1 MKKLFYATKNKFK
14 IQSMKNRLIGFDI
27 EILTPYDL
35 NIDIEINEDRNSVTE
50 NAVKKAKA
58 YSNLVNIPI
67 IAGDSALYIE
77 KFKKQPGLY
86 VRRGANGKYLSDDE
100 LEKYYSTELEK
111 VGGESIA
118 HYVTGLAIINK
129 DRLITTEIKE
139 NDFLMTSK
147 ICNGERNN
155 DALGRLEIDIKS
167 NKYFCEIT
175 NNDKKNTDL
184 GYDKKCVEFIKNN
197 I

>member
-14 IQSMKNRLIGFDI
+14 IQSMKNRLMGLDI
-27 EILTPYDL
+27 EIITPYDL
-35 NIDIEINEDRNSVTE
+35 NINIDVNEDGKSVIE
-50 NAVKKAKA
+50 NATKKAKA
-58 YSNLVNIPI
+58 YSNLVDMPI

-77 KFKKQPGLY
+77 KFKTQPGLY
-86 VRRGANGKYLSDDE
+86 VRRVKGKYLDDDE
-100 LEKYYSTELEK
+100 LEKYYSAELEK

-118 HYVTGLAIINK
+118 YYITGLALINK
-129 DRLITTEIKE
+129 DKLITTEIKE
-139 NDFLMTSK
+139 NNFLMTSK
-147 ICNGERNN
+147 ICKGKRNN

-175 NNDKKNTDL
+175 NNDKKNTDSS
-184 GYDKKCVEFIKNN
+184 YDKKCVKFIKNN

>member
-14 IQSMKNRLIGFDI
+14 IQSMKNRLIGLDI
-27 EILTPYDL
+27 EIVTPYDL
-35 NIDIEINEDRNSVTE
+35 NINIDVNEDGKSVIE
-50 NAVKKAKA
+50 NATKKAKA
-58 YSNLVNIPI
+58 YSSFVDMPI

-77 KFKKQPGLY
+77 KFKNQPGLY
-86 VRRGANGKYLSDDE
+86 VRRVNGKYLEDDE
-100 LEKYYSTELEK
+100 LEKYYSAELEK

-118 HYVTGLAIINK
+118 YYITGLALINK
-129 DRLITTEIKE
+129 DKLITTEIRE

-147 ICNGERNN
+147 ICKGERNN

-175 NNDKKNTDL
+175 NNDKKNTDSS
-184 GYDKKCVEFIKNN
+184 YDEKCVKFIKNN

>member
-14 IQSMKNRLIGFDI
+14 IQSMKNRLNGLDI

-35 NIDIEINEDRNSVTE
+35 NIDIEINEDGNSVTE

-58 YSNLVNIPI
+58 YSNLVDMPI

-77 KFKKQPGLY
+77 KFEKQPGLY
-86 VRRGANGKYLSDDE
+86 VRRVNGKYLDDDE

-111 VGGESIA
+111 VGGKSIA
-118 HYVTGLAIINK
+118 YYITGLAIINK
-129 DRLITTEIKE
+129 DKLITTEIKE
-139 NDFLMTSK
+139 NNFLMTSK
-147 ICNGERNN
+147 ICKGKRNN

-175 NNDKKNTDL
+175 NNDKKNTDSS
-184 GYDKKCVEFIKNN
+184 YDKKCVEFIKNN